1 MRAVGRT
8 LGIEEA
14 AHSFPLAGVVWLF
27 STPTNEQVK
36 PTRTK
41 RAGIKKAAD

>member
-8 LGIEEA
+8 LGNLGA

-27 STPTNEQVK
+27 STPTSDGYDCLQ
-36 PTRTK
+36 
-41 RAGIKKAAD
+41 AGIKKAAD